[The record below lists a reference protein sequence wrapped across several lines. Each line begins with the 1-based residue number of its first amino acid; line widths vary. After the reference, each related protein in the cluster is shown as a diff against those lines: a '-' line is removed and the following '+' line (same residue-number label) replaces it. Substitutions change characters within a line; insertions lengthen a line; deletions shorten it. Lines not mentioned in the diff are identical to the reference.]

1 MPYARENNLNQE
13 LLKGMQMKYSMRNSA
28 LLGSVIFALLAG
40 VPAHAQIV
48 AEAELARG
56 SKGHFLTEMMINDQ
70 GPYTVLVD
78 TAASATFLMQTTAD
92 ALGLSAAGGHG
103 GMAQTATGQVEI
115 TLYNLD
121 SLVFDDLDFGA
132 VRVVGAPADH
142 PDLAADGVDAI
153 IGADLLSDYLIEF
166 DQSNGQI
173 RLHESAAELASS
185 MDDWIEVPVRSGMA
199 GLLFTDVTV
208 NDADVSALIDTGASR
223 VIVNM
228 STAQVAGYRHGDPR
242 ASMDEPL
249 IGFGGTQSQAF
260 KVTGADLAWGDLSRN
275 DQTITISET
284 PVFDAI
290 GLSDGPA
297 MIAGAPLF
305 GRRDFVIDY
314 TSLAIWISP
323 LEVQ

>member
-1 MPYARENNLNQE
+1 
-13 LLKGMQMKYSMRNSA
+13 MKYSIRNIA
-28 LLGSVIFALLAG
+28 LAG
-40 VPAHAQIV
+40 GVMLALMADAPAQAQIV
-48 AEAELARG
+48 AEAELTRG
-56 SKGHFLTEMMINDQ
+56 SKGHFLTEMMINGQ

-78 TAASATFLMQTTAD
+78 TAASATFLMQTTAG
-92 ALGLSAAGGHG
+92 ALGLTETGGHG

-115 TLYNLD
+115 TLYNLE

-142 PDLAADGVDAI
+142 PDLAMDGVDAI
-153 IGADLLSDYLIEF
+153 IGADLLGDYLLEF

-173 RLHESAAELASS
+173 RLHESAAELTSN
-185 MDDWIEVPVRSGMA
+185 MDDWIEVPVRSGIA
-199 GLLFTDVTV
+199 GLLFTEVTV
-208 NDADVSALIDTGASR
+208 NEANVAALIDTGASR

-242 ASMDEPL
+242 ASMDDPL

-260 KVTGADLAWGDLSRN
+260 KVTGADLEWGDLIRE

-305 GRRDFVIDY
+305 GQRDFVIDY
-314 TSLAIWISP
+314 TRMAVWISP